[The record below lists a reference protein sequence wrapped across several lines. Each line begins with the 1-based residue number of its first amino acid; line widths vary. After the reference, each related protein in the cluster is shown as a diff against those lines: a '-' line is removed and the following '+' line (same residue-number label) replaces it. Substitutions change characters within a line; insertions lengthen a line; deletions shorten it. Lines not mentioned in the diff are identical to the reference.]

1 MYYLFLYSE
10 HQQIWAALKMFAKLY
25 IITTPYKNVSIE
37 LRFNAIPFGELR
49 NEKHLLDIFGQRFNI
64 IQKNFISIQVFLI
77 FLVCFL
83 LLF

>member
-1 MYYLFLYSE
+1 
-10 HQQIWAALKMFAKLY
+10 MFAKLN

-49 NEKHLLDIFGQRFNI
+49 NEKHLLDIFGQGFNI

-77 FLVCFL
+77 FFG
-83 LLF
+83 LLFAFVLAKRSDFIK